1 MSIKEAVARIR
12 EKLGSEVS
20 EEINS
25 ILAGMVRTEE
35 DLIADRTDA
44 NGQAKE
50 RKLKL
55 REMETT
61 IDTMKAENTELKT
74 KIEGFEKEKTELGEY
89 KTKWVSQEQQRNEAN
104 KTEWD
109 GIKKRFD
116 VKETDKG
123 FDQINKI
130 KKYYTFADNLTSE
143 QISRNLEIAK
153 QHEELG
159 LFSVDPTATPPANT
173 PKGSEPAAGL
183 TEIKPW

>member
-1 MSIKEAVARIR
+1 MSIKDIIA
-12 EKLGSEVS
+12 K
-20 EEINS
+20 
-25 ILAGMVRTEE
+25 VRTKVDPENLE
-35 DLIADRTDA
+35 KIDSLLSDVIRAESELIADRSSA
-44 NGQAKE
+44 NEESRTRKE
-50 RKLKL
+50 KI
-55 REMETT
+55 RELETT
-61 IDTMKAENTELKT
+61 IETMKTETEAIRKEAADKDT
-74 KIEGFEKEKTELGEY
+74 KITDLEKVKTAWESAKTERE
-89 KTKWVSQEQQRNEAN
+89 TAA

-130 KKYYTFADNLTSE
+130 KKYYTFADNLTPE